1 MGIWETEFNLY
12 LLVSNISDF
21 VADIALISISCI
33 EPDCEQLIKVPIE
46 NLEFFAVA
54 LIVILSITARKQV
67 IVVLLRS
74 FCNYYRVWNPFWF
87 GLGLLNLEPSPLR
100 SCKALAIRTKN
111 KVKPRGTCCTKGKWL
126 QLIHALITPLLNCIQ
141 VAVFTSGEFPIYF
154 IIAWIRSK
162 WLLIWIKEKCFWW

>member
-54 LIVILSITARKQV
+54 LIVILSITARKQA
-67 IVVLLRS
+67 IVV
-74 FCNYYRVWNPFWF
+74 
-87 GLGLLNLEPSPLR
+87 
-100 SCKALAIRTKN
+100 
-111 KVKPRGTCCTKGKWL
+111 
-126 QLIHALITPLLNCIQ
+126 
-141 VAVFTSGEFPIYF
+141 
-154 IIAWIRSK
+154 
-162 WLLIWIKEKCFWW
+162 